1 MTVDKIIGL
10 ILSIVSLIA
19 IICILFRKKEP
30 FFNFREIMKDHLC
43 LFSNCKSQYFIF
55 YVLPLFLGVGISLL
69 FSANTAFFSHL
80 GVVLSII
87 LSMLL
92 ALLAILTGYDFS
104 IFKDNEQRNTA
115 ETTVKQT
122 INAILFCCIIGIVLL
137 LIGFIVIATSGKDF
151 EWIPFDIN
159 VCKIVISAFTYYL
172 FIVVLLNLLL
182 IIKNMSKIIEA
193 KMLIERN
200 GK

>member
-1 MTVDKIIGL
+1 MTIDKIIGI
-10 ILSIVSLIA
+10 ILSITSLLL
-19 IICILFRKKEP
+19 IICILFKKKEP
-30 FFNFREIMKDHLC
+30 FFNFREIVKNHLH

-55 YVLPLFLGVGISLL
+55 YVLPVFLSVGISLL
-69 FSANTAFFSHL
+69 FSANAAFFSHL

-92 ALLAILTGYDFS
+92 ALLAMLSGYDFS
-104 IFKDNEQRNTA
+104 KFEDDEQRNTA

-137 LIGFIVIATSGKDF
+137 LIGFIVIATSGKSV
-151 EWIPFDIN
+151 EWILLDIN
-159 VCKIVISAFTYYL
+159 ICKIVVSAFSYYL

-200 GK
+200 RK

>member
-1 MTVDKIIGL
+1 MTICKIIGL
-10 ILSIVSLIA
+10 ILSFSSLLL
-19 IICILFRKKEP
+19 IICILLKKQEP
-30 FFNFREIMKDHLC
+30 FFNFREIIKDHLC
-43 LFSNCKSQYFIF
+43 LFSNCKSQYFVF
-55 YVLPLFLGVGISLL
+55 YVLPAFLGVGISLL

-104 IFKDNEQRNTA
+104 KFEDVEQRNTA
-115 ETTVKQT
+115 EITVKQT
-122 INAILFCCIIGIVLL
+122 INAILFCCIIGIMLL
-137 LIGFIVIATSGKDF
+137 LIGFIVIAASGKSFD
-151 EWIPFDIN
+151 WIPFNIN
-159 VCKIVISAFTYYL
+159 ICKILISAFTYYL

-182 IIKNMSKIIEA
+182 VIKNISKIIEA

-200 GK
+200 RK

>member
-1 MTVDKIIGL
+1 MTICKIIGL
-10 ILSIVSLIA
+10 ILSFSSLLL
-19 IICILFRKKEP
+19 IICILLKKQEP
-30 FFNFREIMKDHLC
+30 FFNFREIIKDHLC
-43 LFSNCKSQYFIF
+43 LFSNCKSQYFVF
-55 YVLPLFLGVGISLL
+55 YVLPAFLGVGISLL

-104 IFKDNEQRNTA
+104 KFEDVEQRNTA
-115 ETTVKQT
+115 EITVKQT
-122 INAILFCCIIGIVLL
+122 INAILFSCIIGIVLL
-137 LIGFIVIATSGKDF
+137 LIGFIVIAASGKSFD
-151 EWIPFDIN
+151 WIPFNIN
-159 VCKIVISAFTYYL
+159 ICKILISAFTYYL

-182 IIKNMSKIIEA
+182 VIKNISKIIEA

-200 GK
+200 KK

>member
-1 MTVDKIIGL
+1 MTIGKFIGI
-10 ILSIVSLIA
+10 ILSITSLLLM
-19 IICILFRKKEP
+19 ICILFKKEEP
-30 FFNFREIMKDHLC
+30 FFNFREILKDHLC

-55 YVLPLFLGVGISLL
+55 YVLPAFLGVGISLL
-69 FSANTAFFSHL
+69 FSANVAFFSHL

-87 LSMLL
+87 LSVLL

-104 IFKDNEQRNTA
+104 KFEDDEQRNTA
-115 ETTVKQT
+115 EITVKQT

-137 LIGFIVIATSGKDF
+137 LIGFIVIATSGKSF

-159 VCKIVISAFTYYL
+159 ICKIVASAFTYYL
-172 FIVVLLNLLL
+172 FIIELLNLLL

>member
-1 MTVDKIIGL
+1 MTIDKLIGVM
-10 ILSIVSLIA
+10 LSITSLLS
-19 IICILFRKKEP
+19 IICILFKKKEP
-30 FFNFREIMKDHLC
+30 FFNFREIVKDHLC
-43 LFSNCKSQYFIF
+43 LFSNCKSQYIVF
-55 YVLPLFLGVGISLL
+55 YFLPIVLSVGLSFL

-92 ALLAILTGYDFS
+92 ALLAMLSGYDFS
-104 IFKDNEQRNTA
+104 IFEDEEQRTNA

-122 INAILFCCIIGIVLL
+122 INAILFCCIVGIVLL
-137 LIGFIVIATSGKDF
+137 LIGFVVIAASGKNV
-151 EWIPFDIN
+151 EWIPLN
-159 VCKIVISAFTYYL
+159 VCKIVVSTFSYYL
-172 FIVVLLNLLL
+172 FIIILLNLLL

-200 GK
+200 KK